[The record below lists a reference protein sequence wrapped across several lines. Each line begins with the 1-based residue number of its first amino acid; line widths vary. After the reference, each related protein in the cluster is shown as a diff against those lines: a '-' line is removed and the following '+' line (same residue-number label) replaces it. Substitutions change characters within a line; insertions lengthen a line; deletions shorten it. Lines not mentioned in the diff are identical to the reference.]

1 MTGNGIPQL
10 YVVRADGE
18 QLYGGAGSLP
28 GDALPQMLL
37 AAMNRA
43 GRSFNAEQAK
53 FLQNQVNAA
62 SESLVAGNRLGAAV
76 ALAELGAMGGA
87 DNLQSFAAPA
97 TKAGELYQELRT
109 QIDQAVKDSTG
120 VLLKGEPGSELTQ
133 LLVLSEAEASFR
145 LFPKW
150 KADANL
156 VMREVRREAKYE
168 EGIQQASALVKA
180 RLAAASPQVR
190 VKNRAASLYA
200 NVMKKYPG
208 TEASEIARKELS
220 LIEPDSK
227 FLEGM
232 EIAPESEPDPSTSI
246 SFRTWSTNKGDFTT
260 RAKYV
265 AQSAGKVQLLKES
278 GEIITVEIRVLSER
292 DREYLELQK
301 AFD

>member
-97 TKAGELYQELRT
+97 TKASELYQELRT

-120 VLLKGEPGSELTQ
+120 VLLKG
-133 LLVLSEAEASFR
+133 
-145 LFPKW
+145 
-150 KADANL
+150 
-156 VMREVRREAKYE
+156 
-168 EGIQQASALVKA
+168 
-180 RLAAASPQVR
+180 
-190 VKNRAASLYA
+190 
-200 NVMKKYPG
+200 
-208 TEASEIARKELS
+208 
-220 LIEPDSK
+220 
-227 FLEGM
+227 
-232 EIAPESEPDPSTSI
+232 
-246 SFRTWSTNKGDFTT
+246 
-260 RAKYV
+260 
-265 AQSAGKVQLLKES
+265 
-278 GEIITVEIRVLSER
+278 
-292 DREYLELQK
+292 
-301 AFD
+301 